1 MLGSGG
7 VRQCLLQLATLPRGV
22 VQITSA
28 VVAKRPIISLMFIR
42 KAPDLRFS
50 DITPKSLYLRRREFL
65 QTAAGAAI
73 GAAAAVA
80 SPFAARV
87 RAQEQKAGTGHG
99 AQLANVKKSPLSTTG
114 EKVTSFDD
122 ITSYNNFYEYG

>member
-1 MLGSGG
+1 MTGSG
-7 VRQCLLQLATLPRGV
+7 VRRRRLLQLATLPCGAL
-22 VQITSA
+22 QITSA
-28 VVAKRPIISLMFIR
+28 VTVKRLIMSRMLIR

-80 SPFAARV
+80 SPLAV
-87 RAQEQKAGTGHG
+87 RLGAQEKTGTGHG
-99 AQLANVKKSPLSTTG
+99 AKLANVKKSPLSTTG
-114 EKVTSFDD
+114 EKITSFDD
-122 ITSYNNFYEYG
+122 ITSYNNFY